1 MKKELPEKV
10 RISKFLASYNVGSRR
25 EIERMVEDGRIHL
38 NGEVLATPVHFVNKT
53 DSIKLDGKLL
63 LFKKFKQIYK
73 FYKPTDCICS
83 KNKQDERKIVY
94 DLLPKKFKNFI
105 FAGRLDVNSEGL
117 LIVTNDGE
125 VARSLELPKNRFIR
139 KYRVRVYGV
148 CEEQKI
154 DNLSR
159 GRKIDGIEY
168 RPFKYKLFNKD
179 KKNFWI
185 EMELKE
191 GKNREIRELMRSIDL
206 RVNKLTRLE
215 FGPFKISNLKPGEIK
230 TAEPKEIRQYEDYLR
245 KI

>member
-10 RISKFLASYNVGSRR
+10 RISKFLASHNVGSRR
-25 EIERMVEDGRIHL
+25 EIERMIENGRIYL
-38 NGEVLATPVHFVNKT
+38 NGKLLTTPVHFINKK
-53 DSIKLDGKLL
+53 DSVKLDGKLL

-73 FYKPTDCICS
+73 FYKPNNCICS
-83 KNKQDERKIVY
+83 KNKQDEREIVY

-125 VARSLELPKNRFIR
+125 ISRSLELPKNKFTR
-139 KYRVRVYGV
+139 KYRVRVYGI
-148 CEEQKI
+148 CEEKRI
-154 DNLSR
+154 DNLSK
-159 GRKIDGIEY
+159 GKKINGIQY
-168 RPFKYKLFNKD
+168 RPFKYKIFNKN

-185 EMELKE
+185 EIELKE

-206 RVNKLTRLE
+206 QVNKLTRLE

-230 TAEPKEIRQYEDYLR
+230 IAELKEIKQYEDYLR

>member
-1 MKKELPEKV
+1 MNKELPEKV

-25 EIERMVEDGRIHL
+25 EIERMIEDGRIHL
-38 NGEVLATPVHFVNKT
+38 NGKVLATPVHFVNKT

-125 VARSLELPKNRFIR
+125 VARSLELPKNKFS
-139 KYRVRVYGV
+139 K
-148 CEEQKI
+148 
-154 DNLSR
+154 

-168 RPFKYKLFNKD
+168 RPFKYKIFNKD

>member
-25 EIERMVEDGRIHL
+25 EIERMIEDGRIHL
-38 NGEVLATPVHFVNKT
+38 NGKVLATPVHFVNKT

-125 VARSLELPKNRFIR
+125 VARSLELPKNKFIR

-154 DNLSR
+154 DNLSK

-206 RVNKLTRLE
+206 RV
-215 FGPFKISNLKPGEIK
+215 
-230 TAEPKEIRQYEDYLR
+230 
-245 KI
+245 

>member
-1 MKKELPEKV
+1 
-10 RISKFLASYNVGSRR
+10 
-25 EIERMVEDGRIHL
+25 
-38 NGEVLATPVHFVNKT
+38 
-53 DSIKLDGKLL
+53 
-63 LFKKFKQIYK
+63 
-73 FYKPTDCICS
+73 
-83 KNKQDERKIVY
+83 
-94 DLLPKKFKNFI
+94 
-105 FAGRLDVNSEGL
+105 
-117 LIVTNDGE
+117 
-125 VARSLELPKNRFIR
+125 VARSLELPKNKFIR
-139 KYRVRVYGV
+139 KYRVRVYGI